1 MVIKMKLFVTDYD
14 NTLYIDEESMKLNI
28 QKLNELKKQ
37 DYIIVISTG
46 RSIPSIKEKILEYN
60 IPFDYINCA
69 DGSILYDNKFQLLK
83 SFELKKEI
91 INEIINFKNNISYE
105 EMQVSYIDG
114 YSNILDL
121 SKEISGIN
129 IVIHNNNITDKTK
142 TLFNNLKQK
151 YPDYNYLVYNHIPYS
166 YFCIKQKGVSK
177 AKGITFLKE
186 HLNIRDKDIYVI
198 GDSENDIEMLKEYNG
213 VCVDNSYDEVLK
225 LCKKHYKNVS
235 DYINELL
242 DN

>member
-1 MVIKMKLFVTDYD
+1 MKMKLFVTDYD
-14 NTLYIDEESMKLNI
+14 NTLYIDEESMKINI

-37 DYIIVISTG
+37 NYIIVISTG
-46 RSIPSIKEKILEYN
+46 RSIPSIKEKIKEYN

-69 DGSILYDNKFQLLK
+69 DGSILYDKNFQLIK

-129 IVIHNNNITDKTK
+129 IVIHNSNITEKTK
-142 TLFNNLKQK
+142 TLFNNLKEK
-151 YPDYNYLVYNHIPYS
+151 YPNYNYLVYNHIPYS

-186 HLNIRDKDIYVI
+186 YLNINDKDIHVI
-198 GDSENDIEMLKEYNG
+198 GDSENDLVMLKEYNG
-213 VCVDNSYDEVLK
+213 VCVNNSYEEVLK
-225 LCKKHYKNVS
+225 LCKNHYKNVS
-235 DYINELL
+235 DYIDELL

>member
-1 MVIKMKLFVTDYD
+1 MKLFVTDYD
-14 NTLYIDEESMKLNI
+14 NTLYIDEESMKINI
-28 QKLNELKKQ
+28 EKLKELKKN

-46 RSIPSIKEKILEYN
+46 RSIPSIKEKIREYN
-60 IPFDYINCA
+60 ISFDYVNCA
-69 DGSILYDNKFQLLK
+69 DGSIIYDKNFKLIK

-105 EMQVSYIDG
+105 EMQISYIDG
-114 YSNILDL
+114 YSNIIDL

-142 TLFNNLKQK
+142 LLFNNLKEK

-177 AKGITFLKE
+177 AKGITYLKE
-186 HLNIRDKDIYVI
+186 YLNILDKDIYVI
-198 GDSENDIEMLKEYNG
+198 GDSENDLEMIKEYHG
-213 VCVDNSYDEVLK
+213 VCVDNSYEEVLK
-225 LCKKHYKNVS
+225 ICEKHYQNVS
-235 DYINELL
+235 DYIDELL
-242 DN
+242 KK